1 MPIISHINYILFSS
15 FIVILISIEN
25 IIININSYIRNKIHS
40 KTNIISNI
48 TLSSYYTLKGEKNM
62 NNECYEGNIL
72 KTALLEM
79 KKNKCCCCPRYIIGP
94 TGPTGPSGGATGPT
108 GPTGPQGNIGPTG
121 PTGPAGPQGL
131 QGPAGNT
138 GAQGETGPTGPTGPA
153 ASNALDAFAS
163 KYDATENTIN
173 LTANTQSAVPLATT
187 GVLKNITGNNAN
199 TLTITSDGTYKIDYL
214 FQGSSNAAATL
225 TLDVTKNTT
234 QIAGSTITKEVTANS
249 DESLQGSIIVTLQNG
264 DEIALA
270 LESSTNAT
278 LTPTSGTSAYL
289 NIVKL
294 A

>member
-1 MPIISHINYILFSS
+1 
-15 FIVILISIEN
+15 
-25 IIININSYIRNKIHS
+25 
-40 KTNIISNI
+40 
-48 TLSSYYTLKGEKNM
+48 M

-72 KTALLEM
+72 NRALEEM
-79 KKNKCCCCPRYIIGP
+79 KNKKCCCPRYIPGP
-94 TGPTGPSGGATGPT
+94 TGPTGPAGGPAGPTGATGPTGPTGATGPT
-108 GPTGPQGNIGPTG
+108 GPTGPI
-121 PTGPAGPQGL
+121 GPQGI
-131 QGPAGNT
+131 AGNT

-173 LTANTQSAVPLATT
+173 LTASTQSVVPLTTT

-214 FQGSSNAAATL
+214 FQGSSNTAATL

-278 LTPTSGTSAYL
+278 VTPTSGTSAYL